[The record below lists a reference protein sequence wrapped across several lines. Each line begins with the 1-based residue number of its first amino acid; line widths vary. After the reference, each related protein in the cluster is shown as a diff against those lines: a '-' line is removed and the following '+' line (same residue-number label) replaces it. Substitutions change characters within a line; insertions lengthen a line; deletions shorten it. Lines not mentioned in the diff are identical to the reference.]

1 MARLVIGTTG
11 LDVSLPADELVRE
24 MESHLLRVIGSRGD
38 GVDWIERRWGQITIA
53 ATPTDDEVT
62 VVNRGRDGTV
72 GPITEASLPP
82 GGSDEIALG
91 YVVGRLLC
99 RGFVTAAA
107 VQAATPLPNGRL
119 LTELR
124 GIEIASMPQA
134 LHDALEELH
143 VIGFSG
149 MPIDPPGALLW
160 IEGGPVL
167 PTHDPSAHEL
177 CGEIDEL
184 RRRMAEKF
192 RISKRGAERFGDA
205 TLEVDVVPLESVR
218 FAPPTTGWAPPESPP
233 GAAPRATP
241 IGPQYVTEAPPE
253 VVRLSSR
260 SWARGHPDLPLLQ
273 WVLIHLMRP
282 RRRYPFFP
290 MRHLLI
296 VPRMIPSASVLPS
309 GIHLADLSAIR
320 HQLMPAKIAQ
330 ILGDL
335 HRRAGDPRTLLSRI
349 ETGPSERTVD
359 LRFGPIRF
367 PTTRTDRDELLT
379 EAVAAIA
386 PLAELF
392 ASEGGGAEKYGPV
405 TLQVVPRGDRSIEFT
420 SAEFLPGCPDEILSE
435 FLVAS
440 WLQNGTIP
448 LAGVHHA
455 RRIGRRTVV
464 AAPTIQR
471 QLAPA
476 GTIDLIE
483 SIHSGRTGPDR
494 RASGWKHLAE

>member
-1 MARLVIGTTG
+1 MTRLVVGTCR
-11 LDVSLPADELVRE
+11 LDVSLPAAELVQE
-24 MESHLLRVIGSRGD
+24 VESHLIRVIGSRGE
-38 GVDWIERRWGQITIA
+38 GVDWIERRWGPITL
-53 ATPTDDEVT
+53 DVT
-62 VVNRGRDGTV
+62 ANADGDVIVRTRRPDGLL
-72 GPITEASLPP
+72 GPATEASFPP
-82 GGSDEIALG
+82 GGSDEVALG

-107 VQAATPLPNGRL
+107 VQGADALPNGRL

-124 GIEIASMPQA
+124 GVEIASMPSA
-134 LHDALEELH
+134 LHVALEELH

-149 MPIDPPGALLW
+149 MPTDPPGVLLW
-160 IEGGPVL
+160 IEGGPVIQ
-167 PTHDPSAHEL
+167 THDPSALEL
-177 CGEIDEL
+177 REEIDEL

-192 RISKRGAERFGDA
+192 RLSARGADRFGEA
-205 TLEVDVVPLESVR
+205 TLTADVVPLESVR
-218 FAPPTTGWAPPESPP
+218 FQPPTTGWAPPDAPRSAPTETNYLRD
-233 GAAPRATP
+233 AAP
-241 IGPQYVTEAPPE
+241 EA
-253 VVRLSSR
+253 VRLSSQ

-290 MRHLLI
+290 MRNLLV
-296 VPRMIPSASVLPS
+296 VPRAIPPASVLPS
-309 GIHLADLSAIR
+309 GVHLADLSAIR

-335 HRRAGDPRTLLSRI
+335 HRRAGDPRLLLSLI
-349 ETGPSERTVD
+349 ETSPSTQTVE

-367 PTTRTDRDELLT
+367 PTTRTDRDELLA

-386 PLAELF
+386 PLRDLF
-392 ASEGGGAEKYGPV
+392 RSEGGGAEKYGPV
-405 TLQVVPRGDRSIEFT
+405 TLEVAPRGDRAIEFT
-420 SAEFLPGCPDEILSE
+420 SDEFLPGCPDEILSE

-448 LAGVHHA
+448 LSGVHRA
-455 RRIGRRTVV
+455 RRIGKRTVV
-464 AAPTIQR
+464 AAPTVQR

-483 SIHSGRTGPDR
+483 AIHSGRTGVDR
-494 RASGWKHLAE
+494 RTSGWKHLAE